1 MLQGEIFKAAA
12 AAAAKVGGK
21 LFVLVT
27 GGNGKWQKFGA
38 PSF

>member
-1 MLQGEIFKAAA
+1 LLQGEIFKAA